1 MRFLGIRAEI
11 ETVDTRL
18 MADQSVVGGRFSRSY
33 SPYLDSL
40 IEGCRSKHGGIFGV
54 DLELHNVVLMIDK
67 RVNFLPI
74 LVPVKHADGV
84 VIRARE
90 DVWLALV
97 NGNVP
102 NVISVLLDRLDL
114 LSRIVV
120 EDT

>member
-1 MRFLGIRAEI
+1 
-11 ETVDTRL
+11 
-18 MADQSVVGGRFSRSY
+18 
-33 SPYLDSL
+33 
-40 IEGCRSKHGGIFGV
+40 
-54 DLELHNVVLMIDK
+54 MIDK

-74 LVPVKHADGV
+74 LVPVKHTDSV